1 MWSHGK
7 PWRTVVP
14 PSWFHLETRDHPFST
29 TMSVSC
35 RLWSSQRKGYL
46 WERKGDSP
54 QTPGN
59 SPKEGSHCHCQ
70 DLGDGHTSTVKRT
83 LTWPQKHL
91 WHCKCFTQI
100 LGFLLPFSYT
110 LFQLLLQKKSPP
122 NLSGL
127 RQEPSFILLLI
138 LQLGQGT
145 AWEAHPGSVQRQAGA
160 STRRSTS
167 RKAHSHGWQT
177 RAGCQ

>member
-1 MWSHGK
+1 MGSLEAQRYHRVGSTL
-7 PWRTVVP
+7 RQGTTLLVP
-14 PSWFHLETRDHPFST
+14 PSV
-29 TMSVSC
+29 SVSC
-35 RLWSSQRKGYL
+35 WLWPSQRKGYL

-59 SPKEGSHCHCQ
+59 SPKEGNSCHSQ
-70 DLGDGHTSTVKRT
+70 DLGDGHTSTVKRI

-110 LFQLLLQKKSPP
+110 LFQLLLPKNKSPP

-138 LQLGQGT
+138 LQFGHGRLTLVPCSVRRVTQ
-145 AWEAHPGSVQRQAGA
+145 PGDHFQEVSLTWLAN
-160 STRRSTS
+160 
-167 RKAHSHGWQT
+167 
-177 RAGCQ
+177 